1 VTGCM
6 NFAQEVTDFRK
17 MPQEKHEWHKIW
29 LLIRR
34 NKKAP

>member
-17 MPQEKHEWHKIW
+17 MPQEKHEWHKI
-29 LLIRR
+29 
-34 NKKAP
+34 